1 MIGWPGWE
9 VAVASDNRPDETGKP
24 GSERAVG
31 AVGGDEDLER
41 RRRQLEAKLATRRPA
56 SRDGKDAQN
65 PSSKTSFGAA
75 LKLSSEFV
83 AAILVGVGIGW
94 VLDYWAG
101 TSPWG
106 LIVFLFLGFAAGVL
120 NVMRSAGMVA
130 EHGQKPP
137 SARDG
142 SG

>member
-1 MIGWPGWE
+1 MARDVRPG
-9 VAVASDNRPDETGKP
+9 ETSKP
-24 GSERAVG
+24 GAERAVG
-31 AVGGDEDLER
+31 TGGGDEDLER
-41 RRRQLEAKLATRRPA
+41 RRLQLEAKLAKRRPA

-65 PSSKTSFGAA
+65 PSSKTGFGNAI
-75 LKLSSEFV
+75 KLSSEFV

-94 VLDYWAG
+94 ALDYWAG

-120 NVMRSAGMVA
+120 NVMRSAGVVA
-130 EHGQKPP
+130 EHGSKPP
-137 SARDG
+137 SAKDG

>member
-1 MIGWPGWE
+1 MANKERPG
-9 VAVASDNRPDETGKP
+9 ETGKP
-24 GSERAVG
+24 GPERTDG
-31 AVGGDEDLER
+31 TGGGDEDLER
-41 RRRQLEAKLATRRPA
+41 RRLQLEAKLATRRPA

-65 PSSKTSFGAA
+65 PSSKTGFGNA

-120 NVMRSAGMVA
+120 NVMRSAGTIA
-130 EHGQKPP
+130 EHGSRTPP
-137 SARDG
+137 EKNG